1 MKYTYE
7 DFDNYTLEESLEIL
21 KKETKTRNIDAE
33 DLIAD
38 IEDELKIQD
47 ENVAKCNELIQ
58 EVVDRLNEI
67 YNVFCPLCG
76 NRLIYEEYNGT
87 HIYYCEPCPFVGF
100 ECVDTKDY
108 NNMIEWLGGRK

>member
-21 KKETKTRNIDAE
+21 KRETKARKIDAE

-47 ENVAKCNELIQ
+47 ESVVKCNKLIQ
-58 EVVDRLNEI
+58 EIVDKLNQECA
-67 YNVFCPLCG
+67 VKCPL
-76 NRLIYEEYNGT
+76 Y
-87 HIYYCEPCPFVGF
+87 
-100 ECVDTKDY
+100 
-108 NNMIEWLGGRK
+108 

>member
-87 HIYYCEPCPFVGF
+87 HIYYCEPCPFIGF
-100 ECVDTKDY
+100 EYVDHKDLENLTK
-108 NNMIEWLGGRK
+108 WLERK

>member
-38 IEDELKIQD
+38 IEDELKNQD
-47 ENVAKCNELIQ
+47 ESVKKCSELIQ

-67 YNVFCPLCG
+67 YNVSCPLCG

-87 HIYYCEPCPFVGF
+87 HIYYCEPCPFIGF
-100 ECVDTKDY
+100 EYVDHKDLENLTK
-108 NNMIEWLGGRK
+108 WLERE